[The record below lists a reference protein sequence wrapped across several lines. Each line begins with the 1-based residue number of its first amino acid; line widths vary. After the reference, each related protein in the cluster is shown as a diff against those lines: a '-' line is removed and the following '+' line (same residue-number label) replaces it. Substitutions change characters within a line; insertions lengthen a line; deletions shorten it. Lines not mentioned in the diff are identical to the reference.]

1 MPQNLRAIRRK
12 IRTVNSIWKITRAM
26 KMVAAAKLRRVQG
39 QVEKGRTY
47 WDRLAAIIRD
57 VAAQVGD
64 VSHPFLERSDV
75 ERVAVVVIGG
85 ARGLCGGYN
94 VALLRQAQE
103 FLDSL
108 DGPAQV
114 ITVGV
119 KARQYFARSGDVG
132 LSLETPDDAH
142 RLLQAKEIS
151 RVLREMFLAGEVGEV
166 HVVYTQFYSAIRQVP
181 TVRQLL
187 PIAPSEANGNGN
199 GNGNGTRSFLYEPP
213 AEELLGSLLPR
224 AIDAAVYEMLLNAAA
239 SEEGARMAAMSA
251 ATDNAQELMV
261 TLTRD
266 LNRARQTQIT
276 NEILE
281 VVAGADALN
290 E

>member
-1 MPQNLRAIRRK
+1 
-12 IRTVNSIWKITRAM
+12 
-26 KMVAAAKLRRVQG
+26 
-39 QVEKGRTY
+39 
-47 WDRLAAIIRD
+47 
-57 VAAQVGD
+57 
-64 VSHPFLERSDV
+64 
-75 ERVAVVVIGG
+75 VIGG

-94 VALLRQAQE
+94 VALLRHAQE
-103 FLDSL
+103 FLDSQEK
-108 DGPAQV
+108 PTEI
-114 ITVGV
+114 ITVGI
-119 KARQYFARSGDVG
+119 KARQYFAHSAHLGQTM
-132 LSLETPDDAH
+132 ETPDDVH
-142 RLLQAKEIS
+142 RLLQAREIA
-151 RVLREMFLAGEVGEV
+151 RVLREMFLKGEVGEV
-166 HVVYTQFYSAIRQVP
+166 HVVYTRFYSAIRQVP

-187 PIAPSEANGNGN
+187 PIAPAEEKGTGNGSS
-199 GNGNGTRSFLYEPP
+199 GVKSFLYEPP

-239 SEEGARMAAMSA
+239 SEEGARMAAMTA

-261 TLTRD
+261 SLTRE